1 MQKYQSKI
9 LQDAIR
15 LPAINW
21 NLSFFGGHFQ
31 HVNAGWHVGIE
42 QHLAFEVIQI
52 LSGQERVNL
61 HRKSYLLT
69 AGDILIIPP
78 NLAHDITCVEE
89 MDYFNFHFD
98 LDDADFIR
106 LLIENG
112 LIYYPN
118 AAQQNMALQP
128 SLQVLNQLVD
138 PAMDYSFESK
148 LLIQRY
154 LTDFLLALIHQ
165 TNTHSSAYNLNQ
177 LSYAS
182 SIASEVKEQLELQIH
197 VYLTEGIDPREVG
210 RLTIEQII
218 STLQISP
225 SYGFELFKS
234 VYGESPR
241 AYLSK
246 LKLQKAQQ
254 LLLMPKLSIGE
265 ISTAL
270 GYQEASHFSRQFK
283 RWCGQ
288 TPMQYRQTA
297 KKHSQ
302 EQAK

>member
-9 LQDAIR
+9 LQNAIR

-31 HVNAGWHVGIE
+31 HVNTGWHVGIE

-98 LDDADFIR
+98 LDDAGFIR

-118 AAQQNMALQP
+118 ATQQNMALQP
-128 SLQVLNQLVD
+128 SLHALNQLVD

-197 VYLTEGIDPREVG
+197 VYLTKGIDPREVG

>member
-9 LQDAIR
+9 LQNAIR

-31 HVNAGWHVGIE
+31 HVNTGWHVGIE

-98 LDDADFIR
+98 LDDAGFIR

-118 AAQQNMALQP
+118 ATQQNMALQP
-128 SLQVLNQLVD
+128 SLHALNQLVD

-197 VYLTEGIDPREVG
+197 VYLTEGIHPREVG

>member
-9 LQDAIR
+9 LQNAIR

-31 HVNAGWHVGIE
+31 HVNTGWHVGIE

-98 LDDADFIR
+98 LDDAGFIR

-118 AAQQNMALQP
+118 ATQQNMALQP
-128 SLQVLNQLVD
+128 SLHALNQLVD

-197 VYLTEGIDPREVG
+197 VYLTEGIDPHEIG

>member
-1 MQKYQSKI
+1 MYKRQ
-9 LQDAIR
+9 
-15 LPAINW
+15 
-21 NLSFFGGHFQ
+21 
-31 HVNAGWHVGIE
+31 
-42 QHLAFEVIQI
+42 
-52 LSGQERVNL
+52 
-61 HRKSYLLT
+61 
-69 AGDILIIPP
+69 ILIIPP

-98 LDDADFIR
+98 LDDAGFIR

-118 AAQQNMALQP
+118 ATQQNMALQP
-128 SLQVLNQLVD
+128 SLHALNQLVD

>member
-9 LQDAIR
+9 LQNAIR

-31 HVNAGWHVGIE
+31 HVNTGWHVGIE

-98 LDDADFIR
+98 LDDAGFIR

-118 AAQQNMALQP
+118 ATQQNMALQP
-128 SLQVLNQLVD
+128 SLHALNQLVD

-197 VYLTEGIDPREVG
+197 VYLTEGID
-210 RLTIEQII
+210 RLTIDQII